1 MEAAFARPAE
11 HFAFDHLAAI
21 NMPLGKLE
29 EQLSGL
35 PHGREVVAY
44 CHGLCPVLSYEVVAL
59 PFRTSGLTV
68 RRKESWLP
76 KRRTA
81 GLPVEEG
88 CSR

>member
-1 MEAAFARPAE
+1 MEAPFARPAE

-29 EQLSGL
+29 EQLSG
-35 PHGREVVAY
+35 
-44 CHGLCPVLSYEVVAL
+44 L